1 MEGQGK
7 DCEKEKTP
15 PPVADEDEDSSDQDQ
30 DIGYERDSVDSLLTE
45 SSSSD
50 SGRAA
55 ERSPPLPGH
64 KRGRKR
70 RLTPPLPPSP
80 TPRCIR
86 GWPWGCPR
94 SCPLSVSHEDLMKR
108 ALLDQEEPLEVDI
121 VGAGPAPQLPQ
132 VDGEGL
138 HHTEAHEGDQDQVPG
153 HPALDFVTLE
163 EGSLTDSHEELALEL
178 EGPVHDPDKLDIE
191 EDSSIGE

>member
-1 MEGQGK
+1 
-7 DCEKEKTP
+7 
-15 PPVADEDEDSSDQDQ
+15 
-30 DIGYERDSVDSLLTE
+30 
-45 SSSSD
+45 
-50 SGRAA
+50 
-55 ERSPPLPGH
+55 
-64 KRGRKR
+64 
-70 RLTPPLPPSP
+70 
-80 TPRCIR
+80 
-86 GWPWGCPR
+86 
-94 SCPLSVSHEDLMKR
+94 MKR